1 MNDETHA
8 PLEGDGPTPLSIPDV
23 LKIPNMKWLWLGQ
36 IVSNFGD
43 SLTHFGLI
51 LLINEMTGGSTESIA
66 GLLIALGLPMATIG
80 LVAGVLVDRFPRRRI
95 MILSDVS
102 RALLVVAFIVYA
114 LMGWENIWF
123 LYTVAFLHATVNSFF
138 MPARQ
143 AITPNLVPAE
153 GLMAANSLAQI
164 SMVIF
169 RVMGTAAAGFLVGVL
184 DAYWAVFTID
194 AFTFLLSA
202 FFISRIVLSESAKEV
217 VGDYQMQVRQAI
229 SELGEGLDVIRSSR
243 ILVGTLVGFAAAML
257 GIGAINVLLPVIV
270 INELLVSETWFGLL
284 ELAQASAMVLSGL
297 LVTGLAARFKPTQIT
312 SVALFLTG
320 VISFAFIPLTQLW
333 QLFFILFGF
342 GLIMTPLQASA
353 ATILQ
358 TSTDEAMLGRVGSV
372 LGAITQVATLISMFA
387 AGLLAEDVGTRN
399 VFLISGILII
409 CASLVMA
416 LIYSGIKPVEPN
428 LSDEIDSQTHI
439 KEAIS

>member
-1 MNDETHA
+1 MSEQAHDPT
-8 PLEGDGPTPLSIPDV
+8 LGDGPVPLSIPDV

-51 LLINEMTGGSTESIA
+51 LLVNEMTGGSTGSIA
-66 GLLIALGLPMATIG
+66 GLLIAFGLPMATVG
-80 LVAGVLVDRFPRRRI
+80 LVAGVLVDRFPRRQI
-95 MILSDVS
+95 MILSDIS
-102 RALLVVAFIVYA
+102 RAIMVVAFIVYA
-114 LMGWENIWF
+114 LMGWESLWF
-123 LYTVAFLHATVNSFF
+123 LYVVSFLHATVNSFF
-138 MPARQ
+138 APARQ

-184 DAYWAVFTID
+184 DAYWAIFTID
-194 AFTFLLSA
+194 ALTFLLSA

-217 VGDYQMQVRQAI
+217 TGDLQAQVQQAL
-229 SELGEGLDVIRSSR
+229 SELGEGLGVIRSSR
-243 ILVGTLVGFAAAML
+243 ILLGTLVGFAAAML

-270 INELLVSETWFGLL
+270 INELMVSETWFGLL

-312 SVALFLTG
+312 SVALFLAG
-320 VISFAFIPLTQLW
+320 VISFGFIPLTQLW
-333 QLFFILFGF
+333 QLFIILFGF
-342 GLIMTPLQASA
+342 GLIMTPMQASA

-387 AGLLAEDVGTRN
+387 AGLLAEDVGSRN
-399 VFLISGILII
+399 VFLIAGIVIVG
-409 CASLVMA
+409 ASIAMT
-416 LIYSGIKPVEPN
+416 LIYRGIKPIDPDLDN
-428 LSDEIDSQTHI
+428 EIESQAQI
-439 KEAIS
+439 KEAVL